1 MTIIPLTDALRS
13 GRNATQEAIPE
24 DDQALLDSYSQAVID
39 VVDRV
44 GPAVVRLAV
53 RNGDPAR
60 PGQSRGGSGS
70 GVIVAPD
77 GLILTNSHV
86 AGAASRIEVTTAD
99 GQDLH
104 ARLVG
109 DDPDTDLA
117 LIRIDEPATLPSARL
132 GDSKRLKR
140 GQLVIAIGN
149 PLGFES
155 TVTTGVVSALGRSL
169 RSRNGRLI
177 DDVIQTDAALNPGN
191 SGGPLVS
198 SRGEVVGINTAVIL
212 GAQGICF
219 AVAANTASFVLGELV
234 RHGRVRRAF
243 IGISAQQT
251 PIPPRRR
258 RAAELD
264 QASAVMIAEVEPKSP
279 AQQAGLQAGDIIL
292 ALDGIVITGA
302 DDLIRVL
309 AGDKIGRTIQ
319 LEVLHNGGRRTLS
332 LVPHERIHLG

>member
-13 GRNATQEAIPE
+13 GRNAAQDAIPA
-24 DDQALLDSYSQAVID
+24 DDQALLDSYSRAVID

-53 RNGDPAR
+53 RNGHSAR

-86 AGAASRIEVTTAD
+86 AGAASHIEVTTAD

-117 LIRIDEPATLPSARL
+117 LIRIDEPATLPAARL

-169 RSRNGRLI
+169 RSRNARLI

-198 SRGEVVGINTAVIL
+198 SRGEVVGINTAVIM

-243 IGISAQQT
+243 IGIAAQQT
-251 PIPPRRR
+251 AIPPLRR
-258 RAAELD
+258 RAAALAQD
-264 QASAVMIAEVEPKSP
+264 RAVMIGTVEPDS
-279 AQQAGLQAGDIIL
+279 AAERAGLRPGDIIV
-292 ALDGIVITGA
+292 ALDSITIAGA
-302 DDLIRVL
+302 DDLVRAL
-309 AGDKIGRTIQ
+309 TGDKIGRNVAFD
-319 LEVLHNGGRRTLS
+319 VLRGTERLMIAAVPWERRRS
-332 LVPHERIHLG
+332 

>member
-13 GRNATQEAIPE
+13 RRNAAQGAIPE
-24 DDQALLDSYSQAVID
+24 DDQALLDSYSQAVIE

-60 PGQSRGGSGS
+60 PEQSRGGSGS

-86 AGAASRIEVTTAD
+86 AGVASRIEVTTAD

-117 LIRIDEPATLPSARL
+117 LIRVDEPATLPSARL

-198 SRGEVVGINTAVIL
+198 SRGEVVGINTAVIM

-243 IGISAQQT
+243 IGIAAQQT
-251 PIPPRRR
+251 AIPPLRR
-258 RAAELD
+258 RAAGLIQD
-264 QASAVMIAEVEPKSP
+264 HAVTIGTVEPDS
-279 AQQAGLQAGDIIL
+279 AAERAGLRPGDIIV
-292 ALDGIVITGA
+292 ALDDILIAGA
-302 DDLIRVL
+302 DDLVRAL
-309 AGDKIGRTIQ
+309 TGDKIGRRVAF
-319 LEVLHNGGRRTLS
+319 EVLRGTERLTIAAVPRERRKS
-332 LVPHERIHLG
+332 

>member
-1 MTIIPLTDALRS
+1 MTIIPLSDAHRS
-13 GRNATQEAIPE
+13 GRNAAQGAILP
-24 DDQALLDSYSQAVID
+24 DDQALLDAYSRAVID
-39 VVDRV
+39 VVERV

-53 RNGDPAR
+53 LNGNPGR
-60 PGQSRGGSGS
+60 PSQSGQPRGGTGS

-86 AGAASRIEVTTAD
+86 AGTASRIEVTTAD

-117 LIRIDEPATLPSARL
+117 LIRVDEAVTLPSASL

-169 RSRNGRLI
+169 RARSGRLI

-243 IGISAQQT
+243 VGIAAQQT
-251 PIPPRRR
+251 AVPPLRR
-258 RAAELD
+258 RAAGSTYGSNRRD
-264 QASAVMIAEVEPKSP
+264 VFNSHAAP
-279 AQQAGLQAGDIIL
+279 
-292 ALDGIVITGA
+292 
-302 DDLIRVL
+302 
-309 AGDKIGRTIQ
+309 IGND
-319 LEVLHNGGRRTLS
+319 VAFRR
-332 LVPHERIHLG
+332 PM